1 MQIIQ
6 SIRDKGA
13 AIVITVIALSLIG
26 FILMDARQGSNRL
39 FGSMSDNVGKV
50 NGETIDAA
58 YFSKR
63 VKEAEDMQAQ
73 RTGQRPSGAQA
84 FQVMEQMWNQI
95 VAEKIFFAE
104 AEKLGIAFTGAEL
117 SHILQSDDPSNPLLQ
132 EPGMKDSA
140 TGKLDR
146 KKAQDAMQN
155 IKKSKGEQREVIN
168 SQVIEPL
175 KLNTMVSRYSGL
187 LSAGAYYPKWMQ
199 EKDASESGNFA
210 NISYVNIPYTEI
222 SDSTV
227 KVSDEEVIEYVKK
240 NKDLFKQE
248 AGRNISYVTFSQL
261 PGAEDSARTSAEI
274 AALKPL
280 FEADSNAKVFVSRNA
295 STVEFTDEFVPKSKI
310 QSSAVDTITKLPLN
324 AVYGPYADKGSYVL
338 AKYLGSKEVP
348 DSAKARHILISQ
360 NDMATGQP
368 VRSDSAAKALAD
380 SIYNAYL
387 AGADFAQLAKTFSTD
402 ASNKDKGGDLG
413 YFGYGAMV
421 PEFNDYCFTK
431 PVGSKGVVKTQFGY
445 HVIDLLGQ
453 KDFKPAYKIAFMA
466 KEIEASDM
474 TINKA
479 SLEATKAAAEK
490 TKENLEKYLT
500 KKGMA
505 LTPLPNLIKENDYQV
520 GQFQD
525 ARGLVKWAFEAKKGE
540 VSGEPF
546 NINNQ
551 FVVAVLDKVFEKGL
565 QDAATA
571 RPGCEA
577 MIRKTKKAEMIIK
590 KIGANPTLESASAT
604 YNKPVQIAGADS
616 TLTFSSQMI
625 NGVGIESKVIGA
637 AFNKAYQ
644 TKVSP
649 PIEGTTG
656 VFIIKVNGVQPK
668 NPETPE
674 VIAQQK
680 NSKISALRS
689 LTNSWFEGLKKQ
701 ADINDKRSTR
711 Y

>member
-1 MQIIQ
+1 
-6 SIRDKGA
+6 
-13 AIVITVIALSLIG
+13 
-26 FILMDARQGSNRL
+26 
-39 FGSMSDNVGKV
+39 
-50 NGETIDAA
+50 
-58 YFSKR
+58 
-63 VKEAEDMQAQ
+63 
-73 RTGQRPSGAQA
+73 
-84 FQVMEQMWNQI
+84 
-95 VAEKIFFAE
+95 
-104 AEKLGIAFTGAEL
+104 
-117 SHILQSDDPSNPLLQ
+117 
-132 EPGMKDSA
+132 
-140 TGKLDR
+140 
-146 KKAQDAMQN
+146 
-155 IKKSKGEQREVIN
+155 
-168 SQVIEPL
+168 
-175 KLNTMVSRYSGL
+175 
-187 LSAGAYYPKWMQ
+187 
-199 EKDASESGNFA
+199 
-210 NISYVNIPYTEI
+210 
-222 SDSTV
+222 
-227 KVSDEEVIEYVKK
+227 
-240 NKDLFKQE
+240 
-248 AGRNISYVTFSQL
+248 
-261 PGAEDSARTSAEI
+261 
-274 AALKPL
+274 
-280 FEADSNAKVFVSRNA
+280 
-295 STVEFTDEFVPKSKI
+295 
-310 QSSAVDTITKLPLN
+310 
-324 AVYGPYADKGSYVL
+324 
-338 AKYLGSKEVP
+338 
-348 DSAKARHILISQ
+348 
-360 NDMATGQP
+360 
-368 VRSDSAAKALAD
+368 
-380 SIYNAYL
+380 
-387 AGADFAQLAKTFSTD
+387 
-402 ASNKDKGGDLG
+402 
-413 YFGYGAMV
+413 
-421 PEFNDYCFTK
+421 
-431 PVGSKGVVKTQFGY
+431 
-445 HVIDLLGQ
+445 
-453 KDFKPAYKIAFMA
+453 
-466 KEIEASDM
+466 
-474 TINKA
+474 
-479 SLEATKAAAEK
+479 
-490 TKENLEKYLT
+490 
-500 KKGMA
+500 MA

>member
-146 KKAQDAMQN
+146 KKAGCDAEYQE
-155 IKKSKGEQREVIN
+155 IKGEQREVIN

-240 NKDLFKQE
+240 NKELFKQE

-295 STVEFTDEFVPKSKI
+295 STVEFTDEFVPNLK
-310 QSSAVDTITKLPLN
+310 
-324 AVYGPYADKGSYVL
+324 
-338 AKYLGSKEVP
+338 
-348 DSAKARHILISQ
+348 
-360 NDMATGQP
+360 
-368 VRSDSAAKALAD
+368 
-380 SIYNAYL
+380 
-387 AGADFAQLAKTFSTD
+387 FS
-402 ASNKDKGGDLG
+402 
-413 YFGYGAMV
+413 
-421 PEFNDYCFTK
+421 
-431 PVGSKGVVKTQFGY
+431 
-445 HVIDLLGQ
+445 
-453 KDFKPAYKIAFMA
+453 
-466 KEIEASDM
+466 
-474 TINKA
+474 
-479 SLEATKAAAEK
+479 
-490 TKENLEKYLT
+490 
-500 KKGMA
+500 
-505 LTPLPNLIKENDYQV
+505 
-520 GQFQD
+520 
-525 ARGLVKWAFEAKKGE
+525 
-540 VSGEPF
+540 
-546 NINNQ
+546 
-551 FVVAVLDKVFEKGL
+551 L
-565 QDAATA
+565 Q
-571 RPGCEA
+571 
-577 MIRKTKKAEMIIK
+577 
-590 KIGANPTLESASAT
+590 
-604 YNKPVQIAGADS
+604 Q
-616 TLTFSSQMI
+616 
-625 NGVGIESKVIGA
+625 
-637 AFNKAYQ
+637 
-644 TKVSP
+644 
-649 PIEGTTG
+649 
-656 VFIIKVNGVQPK
+656 
-668 NPETPE
+668 
-674 VIAQQK
+674 
-680 NSKISALRS
+680 
-689 LTNSWFEGLKKQ
+689 
-701 ADINDKRSTR
+701 
-711 Y
+711 